1 MSAGQVRTGPMV
13 TGSYTGGW
21 GPGPGG
27 GWENGQ
33 TGCDARARAGA
44 THSHDGHNMH
54 IDIGNSGLARTIY
67 TNNLHKDLFIRHC
80 LHTAKFKNM
89 L

>member
-1 MSAGQVRTGPMV
+1 MV

-54 IDIGNSGLARTIY
+54 IDIGNRARQELFIPTIY
-67 TNNLHKDLFIRHC
+67 TRIYL
-80 LHTAKFKNM
+80 
-89 L
+89 